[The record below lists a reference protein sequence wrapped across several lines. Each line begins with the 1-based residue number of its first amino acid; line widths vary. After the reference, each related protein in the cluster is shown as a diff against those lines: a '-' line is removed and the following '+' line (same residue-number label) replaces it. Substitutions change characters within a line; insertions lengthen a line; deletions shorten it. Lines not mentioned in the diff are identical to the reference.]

1 MAEPIQT
8 VMRRYNV
15 EKPYE
20 KLKALTRGQAMTRD
34 MMVDFVN
41 GNELEAVPAADR
53 ARLAE
58 MTPSSYTGNA
68 ADQAKQVAE
77 LIAKI

>member
-1 MAEPIQT
+1 
-8 VMRRYNV
+8 
-15 EKPYE
+15 
-20 KLKALTRGQAMTRD
+20 

-41 GNELEAVPAADR
+41 DNELEAVPAADR

-58 MTPSSYTGNA
+58 MTPATYTDNVTKH
-68 ADQAKQVAE
+68 AKQIKD

>member
-1 MAEPIQT
+1 
-8 VMRRYNV
+8 
-15 EKPYE
+15 KPYE

-41 GNELEAVPAADR
+41 GHELEVVPAADR
-53 ARLAE
+53 ARLAT
-58 MTPSSYTGNA
+58 MTPATYTGNA
-68 ADQAKQVAE
+68 ADQAKQIKD

>member
-1 MAEPIQT
+1 T
-8 VMRRYNV
+8 HTHGNV
-15 EKPYE
+15 
-20 KLKALTRGQAMTRD
+20 MTRE

-58 MTPSSYTGNA
+58 MTPATYTGNA
-68 ADQAKQVAE
+68 AEQAKQVKD

>member
-1 MAEPIQT
+1 
-8 VMRRYNV
+8 
-15 EKPYE
+15 
-20 KLKALTRGQAMTRD
+20 MTRE
-34 MMVDFVN
+34 MMIDFVN

-58 MTPSSYTGNA
+58 MTPASYTGNA
-68 ADQAKQVAE
+68 AEQAKQIKD